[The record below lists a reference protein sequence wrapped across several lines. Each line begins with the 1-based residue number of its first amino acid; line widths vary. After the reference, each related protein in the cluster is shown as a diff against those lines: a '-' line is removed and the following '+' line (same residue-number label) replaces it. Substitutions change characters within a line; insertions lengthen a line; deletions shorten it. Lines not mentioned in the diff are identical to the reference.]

1 MTCHTVYETL
11 KDYGYH
17 YESLYAY
24 KAFPLEDPWY
34 DIIYTRRVSKGGPKN
49 DAFIEYDPFGTRIR

>member
-1 MTCHTVYETL
+1 L